1 MLQSFIRLFRSPC
14 TIIEPFGGT
23 ILYFRFSRSERPGI
37 IYVSNVAF
45 GQAETILVRKP
56 HRSKAAG

>member
-1 MLQSFIRLFRSPC
+1 MLQGLIFLLRSPC
-14 TIIEPFGGT
+14 TIIELFSGT

-45 GQAETILVRKP
+45 GQAETIAVRKP